1 MLRIRGRTVSSKKLV
16 ENYFP
21 HKEGQVIA
29 VTSGKGGVG
38 TTNVVAN
45 LAFALTMLGKK
56 VLILDANVSL
66 ANIDILMG
74 LTPEYN
80 LHHVLRGEKKVSEV
94 IVTGPGGMKI
104 IPASLGVQ
112 ELTNLTTEQRLLLLS
127 ELAPLSKE
135 VDILLIDTGA
145 GISANVIYFNLA
157 AQESLVITTPE
168 PTSVTDSYALMKIL
182 SVGYAKNHF
191 KLLINSVKDANE
203 AKEVYQSLSSI
214 TEKFLSLSLDYWG
227 YILYDRNISRAVKHQ
242 KIAVDLYPDSRAS
255 QSFLSLAKKVCNS
268 QPAFHSQGGISFFWD
283 SIFNRCEALNYSIS

>member
-1 MLRIRGRTVSSKKLV
+1 MLGIKGKADSSKELV
-16 ENYFP
+16 ENNFTYR
-21 HKEGQVIA
+21 EGRVIA

-45 LAFALTMLGKK
+45 LAYALTMLGKK

-74 LTPEYN
+74 LMPKYN
-80 LHHVLRGEKKVSEV
+80 LNHVLKGEKKVSDV

-135 VDILLIDTGA
+135 ADILLIDTGA

-182 SVGYAKNHF
+182 SVGYAKNQF

-227 YILYDRNISRAVKHQ
+227 YILYDRNISRAVKYQ
-242 KIAVDLYPDSRAS
+242 KIALDLYPDSRAS
-255 QSFLSLAKKVCNS
+255 QCFFSVAKKVSSS
-268 QPAFHSQGGISFFWD
+268 QPVFHSRGGISFFWD
-283 SIFNRCEALNYSIS
+283 SIFNRGEGLNFSIS